1 MGITTRNATWMRK
14 AFLLASDNMSD
25 KEVQE
30 LAFSEAMFRPY
41 DTSPGGYEV
50 LNPFPQFTRYADIK
64 VDNPMIKTFGVGRW
78 YDETYGQYQQKI
90 YMRFG
95 VPQFNSM
102 ASFFTG
108 FYNSHASLLART
120 GRGDADLAYTA
131 GRVITLAVTIFNLP
145 LLAISTAVMAK
156 DFLLEKPRSK
166 FYYFKSA
173 MHLYWNMVTTMV
185 NHYCVDRGIIP
196 RYMTSEESQRMS
208 GENAFDPEEAAR
220 IGAALEVFTAQGQV
234 DVYRYATLAH
244 RRKKKFMDKL
254 KSAMDTNNLDFPGLS
269 NAFRGVINGKT
280 DVQMSKSFVD
290 YMNMWRNSSSGQA
303 DAVSTDGVAIGTSF
317 TETTETS
324 NAEKESFLNLVKTEL
339 DDGAA
344 FICLRV
350 NSTGEVSES
359 FSSSTGAS
367 PVAAKINDRSTES
380 RRTTFALSGGNVL
393 GLLNPITDAVKSFA
407 SGVLDQLNIA
417 GIAAL
422 GGAALVDIP
431 DHWES
436 SVAQLPAQSYTMT
449 LASPYGNAISQLF
462 AIYVPLFMILAGGLP
477 RSTGRQSYTS
487 PFICQLFDRGK
498 QQTRLG
504 IIDSISVRR
513 GVTNLAFNKHMSAMG
528 IEVTFSVKDL
538 STIMHAPISE
548 GFSFNPTRALF
559 DEDTVWSDYMAS
571 LAGLDVD
578 DQIYPMRK
586 FALNLTR
593 WATHWSTWTN
603 SSHIASFMANATPL
617 RFGSIFFKGIDP

>member
-1 MGITTRNATWMRK
+1 MRK
-14 AFLLASDNMSD
+14 AFLLASEDLD
-25 KEVQE
+25 DQETQE
-30 LAFSEAMFRPY
+30 LTFTETAFRPF

-78 YDETYGQYQQKI
+78 YDGTYGQYQQKI

-102 ASFFTG
+102 ARFFTG

-120 GRGDADLAYTA
+120 GRGDADLAYMA
-131 GRVITLAVTIFNLP
+131 GRIAGLAVTIFNIP
-145 LLAISTAVMAK
+145 LLMIGTAVMAK
-156 DFLLEKPRSK
+156 DFFIEKPRSK
-166 FYYFKSA
+166 FYYFKPT
-173 MHLYWNMVTTMV
+173 MHIYWNMVTTMV
-185 NHYCVDRGIIP
+185 NHYCVNRGIIP
-196 RYMTSEESQRMS
+196 RYLTSEESQRMS

-220 IGAALEVFTAQGQV
+220 IGRALEVFSANGQV
-234 DVYRYATLAH
+234 DVYRYATLSH

-254 KSAMDTNNLDFPGLS
+254 KAAMDTNGLDFPGLS

-280 DVQMSKSFVD
+280 DVQLSKSYTE
-290 YMNMWRNSSSGQA
+290 YMDMWRQSASGSTNS
-303 DAVSTDGVAIGTSF
+303 VSTEGTAINTSF
-317 TETTETS
+317 TETTETPE
-324 NAEKESFLNLVKTEL
+324 AERSGFLNLLKTEL
-339 DDGAA
+339 DDGSA

-359 FSSSTGAS
+359 FSSTTGTS
-367 PVAAKINDRSTES
+367 PVAAKINDQSTS
-380 RRTTFALSGGNVL
+380 ARRTTFALSGGNVL

-407 SGVLDQLNIA
+407 SGVLDQLNVA

-436 SVAQLPAQSYTMT
+436 SVASLPSQSYTMT
-449 LASPYGNAISQLF
+449 LASPYGNPISQLF

-487 PFICQLFDRGK
+487 PFLCQLFDKGK

-513 GVTNLAFNKHMSAMG
+513 GVTNLAFNKHMQAMG

-538 STIMHAPISE
+538 SSVMHAPISE

-559 DEDTVWSDYMAS
+559 DEDTIWSDYLAS

-603 SSHIASFMANATPL
+603 SSHIASFIGNATPL
-617 RFGSIFFKGIDP
+617 RFASIFYKGIDP